1 MRRMAWIPLAVAA
14 VTGCDAGSQSAVD
27 PRHDLQTEIT
37 EGRRTA
43 LVRAVERVSPSVVG
57 IYAVTQR
64 AAAHSPSL
72 EFFRQFFPQFRISQ
86 NQPVPQLGS
95 GISLDSKGYFLT
107 NHHLVGTAE
116 EIWVILSDGRQF
128 PSEVVGTDPNYDLA
142 VIKVRE
148 QGEHVFETAPLG
160 DSDSL
165 MVGEWVLAMGNPY
178 GLYIGDPRPS
188 VTAGVVSA
196 LHRDIKINEGSAI
209 YKDMIQTDAA
219 INPGNSGGPLVNAV
233 GEVIGINTFILSQGG
248 GSLGIGFAIPIRIAM
263 EVAEELMIYKKVRG
277 RWIGIAVQ
285 ELNAP
290 WAAQLGVAATKGL
303 VVWSLEKE
311 SPAERAGIRLGD
323 VIRSVNGD
331 RVRDTRDAKRA
342 IFAARV
348 GDTLTFGIE
357 RSDETVEIPVTLEEL
372 PAGSERGTP

>member
-1 MRRMAWIPLAVAA
+1 
-14 VTGCDAGSQSAVD
+14 
-27 PRHDLQTEIT
+27 
-37 EGRRTA
+37 
-43 LVRAVERVSPSVVG
+43 
-57 IYAVTQR
+57 
-64 AAAHSPSL
+64 
-72 EFFRQFFPQFRISQ
+72 
-86 NQPVPQLGS
+86 
-95 GISLDSKGYFLT
+95 
-107 NHHLVGTAE
+107 
-116 EIWVILSDGRQF
+116 
-128 PSEVVGTDPNYDLA
+128 
-142 VIKVRE
+142 
-148 QGEHVFETAPLG
+148 
-160 DSDSL
+160 

-219 INPGNSGGPLVNAV
+219 INPGNSGGPLANAA

-248 GSLGIGFAIPIRIAM
+248 GTLGIGFAIPIKIAM
-263 EVAEELMIYKKVRG
+263 EVAEELMIYRKVRG

-285 ELNAP
+285 ELTAP
-290 WAAQLGVAATKGL
+290 LAAQLQVEPTKGL
-303 VVWSLEKE
+303 VVWSLEKG

-323 VIRSVNGD
+323 VIRFVNGD

-357 RSDETVEIPVTLEEL
+357 RSSETVEIPVTLEEL
-372 PAGSERGTP
+372 PAGRDRGNPERGTP